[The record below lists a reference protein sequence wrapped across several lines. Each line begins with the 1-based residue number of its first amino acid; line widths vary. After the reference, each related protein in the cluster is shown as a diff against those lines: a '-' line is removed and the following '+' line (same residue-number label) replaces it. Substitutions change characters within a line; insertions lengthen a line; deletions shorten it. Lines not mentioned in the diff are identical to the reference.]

1 MAIVQNL
8 NESTVSG
15 KIVSIDYTQAVINNQ
30 DALYGTVTV
39 ESGEDNFIPV
49 GFFSYK
55 LKKDKTENGIYKS
68 LMTVIN
74 EYKTISKDGREA
86 ADSVE
91 INKAQISEN
100 LFFVD
105 QGQRL
110 IRGFQIGSSFFNR
123 KAVTTPQAT
132 FTITGEIFEMVE
144 EVENDVPTGALI
156 LRLLVLGYE
165 GRPNII
171 DFRVEDAKGVDYIKT
186 VATVGQDI
194 KINGD
199 IVVRE
204 IVEEKKEEAAFGDP
218 IVTSTRHTVRQ
229 LIVKSATPP
238 ATGALTDEE
247 RAIVLAK
254 REGLV
259 IEAKEKAMKK
269 AASSNTPSK
278 PSASNFSL

>member
-1 MAIVQNL
+1 MAKIQNL

-15 KIVSIDYTQAVINNQ
+15 KIVAIDYTQGQVNGKDAV
-30 DALYGTVTV
+30 YGTVTV

-55 LKKDKTENGIYKS
+55 TKRDGGENGIYKS
-68 LMTVIN
+68 LQTVIT
-74 EYKTISKDGREA
+74 EYQTISKDGRDA

-91 INKAQISEN
+91 IKKAQLAEN

-105 QGQRL
+105 QGQKL
-110 IRGFQIGSSFFNR
+110 IRGFQISSPFFNR
-123 KAVTTPQAT
+123 KANVTPEAT
-132 FTITGEIFEMVE
+132 FTVVGEIFEMVE
-144 EVENDVPTGALI
+144 EIIDDVPTGALL

-165 GRPNII
+165 GRPNIL
-171 DFRVEDAKGVDYIKT
+171 DFRVEDPKGVDYIKS
-186 VATVGQDI
+186 VASPGQEI
-194 KINGD
+194 KVSGD
-199 IVVRE
+199 IIVRE

-218 IVTSTRHTVRQ
+218 IITSTRTTVRE

-238 ATGALTDEE
+238 ASSSLTDEE
-247 RAIVLAK
+247 RAEVLAA

-259 IEAKEKAMKK
+259 VTAKEKAVAKSK
-269 AASSNTPSK
+269 STNNTK